1 MKWNEM
7 TTIRKVVCVVGWICG
22 ISYLILSFF
31 DLIILSFFD
40 LTNLPTIPKAA
51 LCPLFGIYWL
61 CMGINLKS
69 RKLAIM
75 YYILAAAWFLLSLLH
90 LLF

>member
-7 TTIRKVVCVVGWICG
+7 TTVRKVVCVVGWVCG
-22 ISYLILSFF
+22 ISYFVLSFF
-31 DLIILSFFD
+31 DLID
-40 LTNLPTIPKAA
+40 LPAIPKVA
-51 LCPLFGIYWL
+51 LYPLFGICWL

-69 RKLAIM
+69 KKLAIM

-90 LLF
+90 FLF

>member
-7 TTIRKVVCVVGWICG
+7 TTVRKAVCVVGCICG
-22 ISYLILSFF
+22 ISYLV
-31 DLIILSFFD
+31 LSFFD

-51 LCPLFGIYWL
+51 LFPLFGIYWL

-69 RKLAIM
+69 RKLAIVF
-75 YYILAAAWFLLSLLH
+75 YIIAAAWFLLSLLH